1 MSEDRFH
8 RRSIRLPEYD
18 YSQAGLYYLTIRT
31 HRWAQLFGR
40 VVDGK
45 MQLNVL
51 GQIAH
56 DEWLRTAD
64 VRKNVVLDKFVVMP
78 DHVHVLFWIVDED
91 NHPTDTP
98 VACLDGVNARR
109 FGNSIPG
116 SVSTIMRQYKSLVTK
131 QINRIRNTPGASV
144 WQRNFYERVVRDER
158 EANNTRR
165 YINNNPMQWH
175 LDRLNPDNM

>member
-1 MSEDRFH
+1 MHAEHFH

-31 HRWAQLFGR
+31 HQPVQLFGR

-45 MQLNVL
+45 MQLNSL

-64 VRKNVVLDKFVVMP
+64 VRSNVVLVEFVVMP
-78 DHVHVLFWIVDED
+78 NHVHVLFWIVDD
-91 NHPTDTP
+91 LIRPDTP
-98 VACLDGVNARR
+98 VACPDGQRIRR
-109 FGNSIPG
+109 FGESVPG
-116 SVSTIMRQYKSLVTK
+116 SVSAIMRQYKSLVTK
-131 QINRIRNTPGASV
+131 QINRILNTPVASV

-165 YINNNPMQWH
+165 CIVENPMQWH
-175 LDRLNPDNM
+175 LDRNNLANM